1 MTFRRVAML
10 CLHSSPLDDPG
21 AGAGGGMNVYV
32 RELAR
37 ALADAGTVV
46 DIFTRSPDQVHVV
59 EEAARVRVI
68 ALPAGPRGAVAK
80 DTVPSLSPAL
90 LAGISRFAKAEDR
103 RYDLV
108 HSHYWSSGCV
118 AQRLSRLWRVP
129 HVHMF
134 HTLSRIK
141 TAYAGTPPDPRR
153 AHVEANLLDAAHAI
167 VVATPV
173 ERTEILTH
181 YGRRRAP
188 LISIPCGIDPVPFT
202 LATAFP
208 RPASSRFGIVALGR
222 IERLK
227 NFELLL
233 RAVADACARDPRFAG
248 EVDVCIAGGPA
259 GGEPET
265 LPALRRLAVELGVEA
280 RVRFLGVAP
289 RAEVPG
295 LFAAAA
301 ICVVPSRH
309 ESFGLVALE
318 AMAAGL
324 PVVATRTGGLQTTV
338 ADGINGYLVDVD
350 DAPALAGRLL
360 DLWASPILRRDLGAR
375 GVQTARRYAWP
386 RIAERITD
394 LYEELIADRQRATG
408 RAAPWVLDGE
418 AS

>member
-1 MTFRRVAML
+1 MIRRVAML

-37 ALADAGTVV
+37 ALAEAGTVV
-46 DIFTRSPDQVHVV
+46 DIFTRSPDHLRVF
-59 EEAARVRVI
+59 EDAPGVRVI
-68 ALPAGPRGAVAK
+68 AIPAGPRGGVAK

-90 LAGISRFAKAEDR
+90 LAGISRFAKAEGR

-153 AHVEANLLDAAHAI
+153 AHVEANLLDAAHAV

-173 ERTEILTH
+173 ERAEILAH
-181 YGRRRAP
+181 YGRRQAP
-188 LISIPCGIDPVPFT
+188 LVSIPCGIDPALFS
-202 LATAFP
+202 TARDF
-208 RPASSRFGIVALGR
+208 SRRADGRFVIVALGR

-233 RAVADACARDPRFAG
+233 RAVAEAGARDGRFA
-248 EVDVCIAGGPA
+248 EAVEPRIAGGPA

-265 LPALRRLAVELGVEA
+265 LPALQRLAADLGIET
-280 RVRFLGVAP
+280 RVRFLGVVP

-295 LFAAAA
+295 FFADADL
-301 ICVVPSRH
+301 CVVPSRH

-324 PVVATRTGGLQTTV
+324 PVVATRAGGLQVTV
-338 ADGINGYLVDVD
+338 ADGINGYLVDGD
-350 DAPALAGRLL
+350 DVPALAGRLL

-375 GVQTARRYAWP
+375 GVRTAHRYAWP
-386 RIAERITD
+386 RIAERMSD
-394 LYEELIADRQRATG
+394 LYEDLIADRQRADG
-408 RAAPWVLDGE
+408 RAAPWALEGE